1 MEVYVLDRYYNTL
14 SVIDAYTSMIWT
26 ERFRE
31 NGDFE
36 LYVPW
41 SIQAWASLQKNNYLS
56 IRDSDTYMVI
66 ESVETSSSPSDG
78 GMMIIKGHCLKTILH
93 RRVVWSPTILQGNL
107 QDAIE
112 KVLNENAISPA
123 DERRKIPNL
132 TFTRS
137 IDPRITAMETDT
149 VFFGE
154 NVDDVIRLL
163 CAYHSIGWK
172 VVPKPGGGF
181 DVQIFD
187 GVDRSYEQE
196 KEPWVVFS
204 KDYENLFSSRFFSS
218 DASVATAALVTNDSS
233 LESTTM
239 LSTEA
244 TDQNGGGSG
253 LDRREMFVETYDIG
267 TTDEEGNEI
276 PEADRIA
283 QLKSKGEEA
292 LAEVE
297 DESYVEGEI
306 DAVRQYV
313 YGRDFFMG
321 DIVQV
326 NTEFGLDMRCRIM
339 EVVRC
344 QDEKGYVVTP
354 TFATI

>member
-1 MEVYVLDRYYNTL
+1 MDVYVLDKYYNTIC
-14 SVIDAYTSMIWT
+14 VIDAYVSMIWT

-31 NGDFE
+31 LGDFE

-41 SIQAWASLQKNNYLS
+41 SMQSWSALQTENYIS
-56 IRDSDTYMVI
+56 IRDSETYMVI

-78 GMMIIKGHCLKTILH
+78 IMLIVKGHCLKSILR
-93 RRVVWSPTILQGNL
+93 RRVVWTPTVLQGNL

-112 KVLNENAISPA
+112 KVLNENAISPT

-132 TFTRS
+132 TFKRS
-137 IDPRITAMETDT
+137 TDPRITKMETDT

-154 NVDDVIRLL
+154 NVDDVVRLL

-172 VVPKPGGGF
+172 VLPKGGGGF
-181 DVQIFD
+181 EVEIFD
-187 GVDRSYEQE
+187 GQDRSYEQDAN
-196 KEPWVVFS
+196 PWVVFS
-204 KDYENLFSSRFFSS
+204 DDFENLFSSRFFTSTEN
-218 DASVATAALVTNDSS
+218 VATAALVTNDSS
-233 LESTTM
+233 LESETA

-253 LDRREMFVETYDIG
+253 LDRREMFVETYDVG
-267 TTDEEGNEI
+267 TTDEDGNEI

-297 DESYVEGEI
+297 DESYVEGEV

-326 NTEFGLDMRCRIM
+326 DTGFGLDMRCRIM
-339 EVVRC
+339 EVTRC

-354 TFATI
+354 TFATA

>member
-1 MEVYVLDRYYNTL
+1 MEVYVLDRYYNTI
-14 SVIDAYTSMIWT
+14 SVIDAYVSMIWT

-31 NGDFE
+31 TGDFE

-41 SIQAWASLQKNNYLS
+41 SIQAWSALQKENYIS
-56 IRDSDTYMVI
+56 IRDSETYMVI
-66 ESVETSSSPSDG
+66 DSVETSSSPSDG
-78 GMMIIKGHCLKTILH
+78 VMMIVKGRCLKSILR
-93 RRVVWSPTILQGNL
+93 RRVVWAPTVLQGNL

-112 KVLNENAISPA
+112 KVLNENAISPT

-132 TFTRS
+132 TFKRS
-137 IDPRITAMETDT
+137 TDPRITAMETDT

-172 VVPKPGGGF
+172 VLPTNGGGF
-181 DVQIFD
+181 EVQIFD
-187 GVDRSYEQE
+187 GEDRSYEQE
-196 KEPWVVFS
+196 ANPWVVFS
-204 KDYENLFSSRFFSS
+204 KNYENLFSSRFFTSNEN
-218 DASVATAALVTNDSS
+218 VATAALVTNDSS
-233 LESTTM
+233 LESETA

-253 LDRREMFVETYDIG
+253 LDRREMFVETYDVG

-283 QLKSKGEEA
+283 QLVSKGEEA

-297 DESYVEGEI
+297 DESYVEGDI

-321 DIVQV
+321 DIVQID
-326 NTEFGLDMRCRIM
+326 TEFGLDIRCRIM

-344 QDEKGYVVTP
+344 QDEKGYAVTP
-354 TFATI
+354 TFATV